1 MGVALREVGGGWQE
15 LNSAS
20 TSESVETL
28 VTVVSSLDIKAT
40 ATDLPPAESIIVLFD
55 VEGNFNIVSLLS
67 KK

>member
-1 MGVALREVGGGWQE
+1 MPQQVRVM
-15 LNSAS
+15 
-20 TSESVETL
+20 ETL

-67 KK
+67 KKSS